1 MPSGAMKRA
10 AACGTAAVAGLW
22 LCGCSPEAGF
32 NTMADYDVVA
42 THYRPEKDFGALST
56 FALPDTI
63 VHCADPAS
71 PLEREISREFDGLIL
86 SLVRDNLEALGYVE
100 ETDPGH
106 SHPDVYVIVTA
117 VTTDWRENSGP
128 DRWDCWEW
136 YPYWPVSW
144 GPKWSLFYPYPADYF
159 YRAGTVFID
168 MVDEEDIEVEEER
181 ILLVWTA
188 AVNGLLERISGDA
201 AERLTADVNQV
212 FKQSPY
218 LATR

>member
-1 MPSGAMKRA
+1 
-10 AACGTAAVAGLW
+10 
-22 LCGCSPEAGF
+22 
-32 NTMADYDVVA
+32 
-42 THYRPEKDFGALST
+42 
-56 FALPDTI
+56 
-63 VHCADPAS
+63 
-71 PLEREISREFDGLIL
+71 
-86 SLVRDNLEALGYVE
+86 
-100 ETDPGH
+100 
-106 SHPDVYVIVTA
+106 
-117 VTTDWRENSGP
+117 
-128 DRWDCWEW
+128 
-136 YPYWPVSW
+136 
-144 GPKWSLFYPYPADYF
+144 LFYPYPADYF